1 MNIKKIIKESL
12 LKEVGEASALPYKWR
27 LKVFS
32 DNSVAYRFKTRGGS
46 DMLIEVN
53 FVLIHPFLFDYLE
66 TNIDH
71 PYYYWDTEF
80 VVMGHKRNEYFCGDD
95 KSMTISSSQYKT
107 DKVEIFRIMSTISE
121 IVKDFM
127 KIRKVRGFAF
137 RPASDSRGNLFVK
150 YFERQLPDS
159 EIINLE
165 DGAKV
170 ITVNKSIKYVE
181 GDGSYY
187 DSYNRD
193 YDYDEEP
200 TFKEK
205 LKSKFS
211 KDQYD
216 EWVYNTEKGRW
227 ERKGLLNKFRR
238 KLGVDENNKRI
249 CRCFI

>member
-1 MNIKKIIKESL
+1 MIIKKIIRESL
-12 LKEVGEASALPYKWR
+12 LNEIGEASAMPYKWK
-27 LKVFS
+27 LKENS
-32 DNSVAYRFKTRGGS
+32 DNAVAYRFKTKGGS
-46 DMLIEVN
+46 NLLIEVN
-53 FVLIHPFLFDYLE
+53 FILIHPFQLQNMDVE
-66 TNIDH
+66 VEH

-80 VVMGHKRNEYFCGDD
+80 VVLKD
-95 KSMTISSSQYKT
+95 KEGEEFWREDEKIMTISSSKYKT
-107 DKVEIFRIMSTISE
+107 DKVEVFRIMATISE
-121 IVKDFM
+121 I
-127 KIRKVRGFAF
+127 IRDLMSIHKVRGFAF

-238 KLGVDENNKRI
+238 KLGVDDY
-249 CRCFI
+249 